1 MCAQISRKGKLVSDG
16 FDERDGAAER
26 RASSSTK
33 YSRSQGLS
41 TYRKRRRRDRA
52 FTAVVVI
59 IVLAI
64 IAGGVALFGRQLMT
78 FEPPSLSLPSTNAPA
93 DTSDEAK
100 KEVVLVEPAQIS
112 LAFAGDVIMNSAV
125 VDSGSDYSGNYNYSH
140 LFTHLTPEI
149 SGYDVRA
156 LSQETAMAGSSYGYG
171 NYYPLN
177 APNELGTAEVNAGFN
192 VILHATDHAVD
203 TGSEGLHDELLWW
216 QSNNPTIPVLG
227 VAEPDLAGNP
237 SLSDYVNNVYIFEKA
252 GFKVAILNHSTDIAE
267 DNRGMVSSLDEEKIA
282 SDVAKA
288 RELGAEM
295 IVACPHWGNEGDP
308 EVSEEETRFAQV
320 YANHG
325 VDVIVGTHPRVLQR
339 AEILTGP
346 EGHQTVCFY
355 SLGCLIESIGTNN
368 LLGGIAELTLARD
381 AQRTYHVTGAKLK
394 PIVTN
399 RASGTDFT
407 SYLLAD
413 YTDDVSGSSW
423 DGQSRDSLNERCSE
437 ILGTGYNA
445 GTYELSLV

>member
-1 MCAQISRKGKLVSDG
+1 MSDG

-26 RASSSTK
+26 RAGSSTK

-59 IVLAI
+59 VVLAI
-64 IAGGVALFGRQLMT
+64 VAGGVALFGRQLAGAGLPT
-78 FEPPSLSLPSTNAPA
+78 GTPPSASAPA
-93 DTSDEAK
+93 QNSAEEK
-100 KEVVLVEPAQIS
+100 KENVVLVEPAQIS
-112 LAFAGDVIMNSAV
+112 LAFAGDVIMNGAV

-149 SGYDVRA
+149 NGFDVRA
-156 LSQETAMAGSSYGYG
+156 LSQETAMAGSSFGYG
-171 NYYPLN
+171 NYNPLN
-177 APNELGTAEVNAGFN
+177 APNELGIAEVNAGFN
-192 VILHATDHAVD
+192 VILHATDHAAD
-203 TGSEGLHDELLWW
+203 TGPEGIHNELLWW
-216 QSNNPTIPVLG
+216 QTNNASVPIVG

-237 SLSDYVNNVYIFEKA
+237 SLSDYVNNVYIYEKA
-252 GFKVAILNHSTDIAE
+252 GFKVAILNHSTDISE
-267 DNRGMVSSLDEEKIA
+267 ENRGVVSSLDEEKIA
-282 SDVAKA
+282 ADVAKA

-295 IVACPHWGNEGDP
+295 IVACPHWGTEGDTEP
-308 EVSEEETRFAQV
+308 SEEETRFAQV

-355 SLGCLIESIGTNN
+355 SLGCLIESIGTDN
-368 LLGGIAELTLARD
+368 LLGGIAELTLTRD
-381 AQRTYHVTGAKLK
+381 AQRAYHVASAKLK

-413 YTDDVSGSSW
+413 YADDISSSSW
-423 DGQSRDSLNERCSE
+423 DGRSREALNERCAE
-437 ILGTGYNA
+437 ILGAGYNA
-445 GTYELSLV
+445 GTYELKLI

>member
-1 MCAQISRKGKLVSDG
+1 MSDG

-26 RASSSTK
+26 RAGSSTK
-33 YSRSQGLS
+33 YSRTQGLS
-41 TYRKRRRRDRA
+41 KYRKRRRRDRA
-52 FTAVVVI
+52 FTVIVVI
-59 IVLAI
+59 VVLAI
-64 IAGGVALFGRQLMT
+64 VAGGVALFGRQLAGLEMPT
-78 FEPPSLSLPSTNAPA
+78 FTPSSVSAPA
-93 DTSDEAK
+93 QNSAEEK
-100 KEVVLVEPAQIS
+100 KEDVVLVEPAQVS

-156 LSQETAMAGSSYGYG
+156 LSQETAMAGNSYGYG
-171 NYYPLN
+171 NYNPLN

-192 VILHATDHAVD
+192 VILHATDHTAD
-203 TGSEGLHDELLWW
+203 TGFECIHNELLWW
-216 QSNNPTIPVLG
+216 QTNNASVPIVG

-237 SLSDYVNNVYIFEKA
+237 SLSDYVNNVFIFEKA
-252 GFKVAILNHSTDIAE
+252 GFKVAILNHSTDISE
-267 DNRGMVSSLDEEKIA
+267 DNRGVVSSLDEEKIA
-282 SDVAKA
+282 ADVAKA

-295 IVACPHWGNEGDP
+295 IVACPHWGNEGDSEP
-308 EVSEEETRFAQV
+308 SEEETHFAQV

-355 SLGCLIESIGTNN
+355 SLGCLIESIGTDN
-368 LLGGIAELTLARD
+368 LLGGIAELTLTRD
-381 AQRTYHVTGAKLK
+381 AQRTYHVASAKLK

-407 SYLLAD
+407 SYLLAN
-413 YTDDVSGSSW
+413 YADDISSSSW
-423 DGQSRDSLNERCSE
+423 DGRSREALNERCTE
-437 ILGTGYNA
+437 ILGAGYNA
-445 GTYELSLV
+445 GTFELNLV

>member
-1 MCAQISRKGKLVSDG
+1 MSDG

-26 RASSSTK
+26 RAGSSTK
-33 YSRSQGLS
+33 YSRTQGLS
-41 TYRKRRRRDRA
+41 KYRKRRRRDRA
-52 FTAVVVI
+52 FTVIVVI
-59 IVLAI
+59 VVLAI
-64 IAGGVALFGRQLMT
+64 VAGGVALFGRQLAGLEMPT
-78 FEPPSLSLPSTNAPA
+78 FTPSSVSAPA
-93 DTSDEAK
+93 QNSAEEK
-100 KEVVLVEPAQIS
+100 KEDVVLVEPAQVS

-156 LSQETAMAGSSYGYG
+156 LSQETAMAGNSYGYG
-171 NYYPLN
+171 NYNPLN

-192 VILHATDHAVD
+192 VILHATDHTAD
-203 TGSEGLHDELLWW
+203 TGFEGIHNELLWW
-216 QSNNPTIPVLG
+216 QTNNASVPIVG

-237 SLSDYVNNVYIFEKA
+237 SLSDYVNNVFIFEKA
-252 GFKVAILNHSTDIAE
+252 GFKVAILNHSTDISE
-267 DNRGMVSSLDEEKIA
+267 DNRGVVSSLDEEKIA
-282 SDVAKA
+282 ADVAKA

-295 IVACPHWGNEGDP
+295 IVACPHWGNEGDSEP
-308 EVSEEETRFAQV
+308 SEEETHFAQV

-355 SLGCLIESIGTNN
+355 SLGCLIESIGTDN
-368 LLGGIAELTLARD
+368 LLGGIAELTLTRD
-381 AQRTYHVTGAKLK
+381 AQRTYHVASAKLK

-407 SYLLAD
+407 SYLLAN
-413 YTDDVSGSSW
+413 YADDISSSSW
-423 DGQSRDSLNERCSE
+423 DGRSREALNERCTE
-437 ILGTGYNA
+437 ILGAGYNA
-445 GTYELSLV
+445 GTFELNLV

>member
-1 MCAQISRKGKLVSDG
+1 MSDG

-26 RASSSTK
+26 RAGSSTK
-33 YSRSQGLS
+33 YSRTQGLS
-41 TYRKRRRRDRA
+41 KYRKRRRRDRA
-52 FTAVVVI
+52 FTVIVVI
-59 IVLAI
+59 VVLAI
-64 IAGGVALFGRQLMT
+64 VAGGVALFGRQLAGLEMPT
-78 FEPPSLSLPSTNAPA
+78 FTPSSVSAPA
-93 DTSDEAK
+93 QNSAEEK
-100 KEVVLVEPAQIS
+100 KEDVVLVEPAQVS

-156 LSQETAMAGSSYGYG
+156 LSQETAMAGNSYGYG
-171 NYYPLN
+171 NYNPLN

-192 VILHATDHAVD
+192 VILHATDHAAD
-203 TGSEGLHDELLWW
+203 TGFEGIHNELLWW
-216 QSNNPTIPVLG
+216 QTNNASVPIVG

-237 SLSDYVNNVYIFEKA
+237 SLSDYVNNVFIFEKA
-252 GFKVAILNHSTDIAE
+252 GFKVAILNHSTDISE
-267 DNRGMVSSLDEEKIA
+267 DNRGVVSSLDEEKIA
-282 SDVAKA
+282 ADVAKA

-295 IVACPHWGNEGDP
+295 IVACPHWGNEGDSEP
-308 EVSEEETRFAQV
+308 SEEETHFAQV

-355 SLGCLIESIGTNN
+355 SLGCLIESIGTDN
-368 LLGGIAELTLARD
+368 LLGGIAELTLTRD
-381 AQRTYHVTGAKLK
+381 AQRTYHVASAKLK

-407 SYLLAD
+407 SYLLTNYAD
-413 YTDDVSGSSW
+413 DISSSSW
-423 DGQSRDSLNERCSE
+423 DGRSREALNERCTE
-437 ILGTGYNA
+437 ILGAGYNA